1 MIIIVDQ
8 NITRVIFLFQLKH
21 HMSIITPATAKVELK
36 KRGYTYRS
44 AAPVIGRSF
53 HWICQ
58 VVNGRATSRPVLEAI
73 FKLPARGARPNS
85 NRSSNELAR

>member
-1 MIIIVDQ
+1 M
-8 NITRVIFLFQLKH
+8 NSELTRFSKVVSQLCCQLRHGKL
-21 HMSIITPATAKVELK
+21 SASKVELK

-44 AAPVIGRSF
+44 AAPVIRRSY

-73 FKLPARGARPNS
+73 FNLPVRDKKGA
-85 NRSSNELAR
+85 AQ